1 MAERVREAVAE
12 AWRQL
17 SHAGLAARIGAGSVL
32 PLVDGG
38 DPADGLLAL
47 AERALREEE
56 AARGTVLLTPRLVAA
71 GAAEALQAS

>member
-1 MAERVREAVAE
+1 VAERVREAVAE

-32 PLVDGG
+32 PIADGG
-38 DPADGLLAL
+38 DPADGLMAL
-47 AERALREEE
+47 AERALREE
-56 AARGTVLLTPRLVAA
+56 AAAHGTALLTPRLGTV